1 MLIEMLVNAKL
12 TMKCWLSCWGM
23 LNRLRNVDC
32 VRWLASTNGIRDG
45 WPGYVWWL
53 ASANRIRDGWP
64 GRIDDWLRLMTSEMD
79 DRVCILWLAITN
91 DTQYGWPIVYIV
103 ISYD

>member
-45 WPGYVWWL
+45 WLGYVW
-53 ASANRIRDGWP
+53 
-64 GRIDDWLRLMTSEMD
+64 
-79 DRVCILWLAITN
+79 
-91 DTQYGWPIVYIV
+91 
-103 ISYD
+103 